1 MKKKFLGRV
10 LTMLLVA
17 SMVFTLLPA
26 PAIAAGNWWWN
37 TDEYT
42 EEAVPTATTDD
53 YDRILHLDCGRK
65 YFTKDWIIALMTEAK
80 AAGYNQVQLAF
91 GNKGLRF
98 LLEDMSVLSYTGQQ
112 VKDAIHAGN
121 EAYHDFPVD
130 ELTQAD
136 MDDILTAA
144 AALELDVIPLFNT
157 PFHMEAVITAM
168 EELGITDSYF
178 TQVNGVPE
186 SGCLNLSNEDA
197 VNFVKALMQKYV
209 NYFRGKNCKYFSFGA
224 DEYTGG
230 WNNIFYS
237 YAGGIA
243 SMIKTAGMTPR
254 VFNDS
259 YRSGSTTYIDGVDQ
273 VCYWYTGYSG
283 NMYSSAATLKRAG
296 KQLINTNKDYY
307 YVVSKNQI
315 TQWNSPE
322 IQYVFSGP
330 YDEATW
336 INKANEFDRNTFNN
350 WANINRTSVI
360 SDGSMFC
367 IWCDNPGAKDE
378 TQIAKE
384 TRMILRVMAAR
395 MQNSYDYQ
403 GADVLVDGGFDAD
416 GRIYHK
422 DIKDNK
428 DIKDIYVTVGQPYTE
443 TIDGNYPGPYEIAKP
458 DIATVT
464 GNVIPGTTTSPTLGD
479 KYTLYGDSSISTATG
494 VISDGSNNNF
504 LKVSGES
511 LTNTTKIEEATKF
524 TVKKTSTNKATIQ
537 VTDTNSY
544 LKLMNTSGITSSI
557 MAVEEL
563 YEWEVGSGSNF
574 CWYAGYNNYYYLA
587 YYGEKWTSNSNW
599 SYAGYLYEV
608 NTDTTSTAD
617 KTELTFTGLKR
628 GDTEVTVGNVT
639 YKVHVTDALADNGD
653 LYVDFWVTSNP
664 VTPNGITTTDSGT
677 NEARR
682 VYATYSPAEF
692 NSEQGVL
699 LSEKMPKTG
708 SYAAQGQTFTV
719 SYWKT
724 RYLPEGYRQMA
735 KGWTNKNG
743 VGTDTETGKVGG
755 RDIEYI
761 RYWDNKWE
769 YRTVGSTEWAEF
781 TTSADA
787 TGNQIAAYYLIKTDI
802 TNEVTTSVTD
812 WTDPHNT
819 SFWGVALDFCVKYPS
834 STDRVPNSFGKGQKT
849 QWFNCVGEANLQ
861 HDSYKN
867 GYCLVVN
874 DDTREKT
881 VGSWQGLRTSYPSQ
895 GDWYRVIN
903 YIDVTEDQ
911 GYEVY
916 MITATPSESFN
927 DASPETGKD
936 DCPDTISYTGT
947 ERVLWAESESVWE
960 VSGLEKHSDYKVGGD
975 PLIERVMIQQCSGML
990 LTYYVRPKE
999 VKNPLTVYFMVDG
1012 SNTEITHYQIA
1023 PKTAAKF
1030 DENIDLPTTDNG
1042 IGDLQNAT
1050 ILNDKNV
1057 SQTVTSDLTK
1067 VPSVPAKY
1075 RRTTFECVRLEKSE
1089 DGTTIYLYYT
1099 FDNSAAFVI
1108 DFGLQLKITPG
1119 DVNDN
1124 LKTAKITKAAASNTG
1139 NKVKVNTDDPN
1150 NIVITPTQAFVS
1162 EKEAVTFSLTYTG
1175 TKPGESNEDTASYLI
1190 TILPASNVL
1199 YEENFLTEAPASSG
1213 RSWTEVTPNKL
1224 GSQETQKVNGT
1235 GSYNVFGRDAAYDTI
1250 TGALGVWTATGLVA
1264 GQGATKDLSTE
1275 FYGNGFDL
1283 IGNCGPDTGRV
1294 FLFISGANQIKLVDV
1309 DTRYSGGTFNQV
1321 PLAHVMLEQEA
1332 NYQVKVSAAGLNA
1345 TDATSASY
1353 SLSGAATYASDYA
1366 VGGYDADLYNVLAE
1380 NGLTMA
1386 DVEYVKVESAPA
1398 ATASGA
1404 ASFYALDTAAVGG
1417 TVAHK
1422 AGTHVEI
1429 DGFRVYRSSA
1439 NNTNYPKSEQ
1449 DVRYLN
1455 ILDAVDSFT
1464 AFVEGSAADSEW
1476 KARDKYESAGG
1487 PQNEIYLRE
1496 TNGKNSAIAFKTEIG
1511 EVVQISARAVENNKP
1526 ATLFVNGV
1534 ATVIETNTEM
1544 YYTFTPDENGIVTIK
1559 NTGKGMLA
1567 LGNLKI
1573 KKGTQVAALS
1583 EEDYP
1588 AAIALLSLNAAPET
1602 PDEGF
1607 NPAINAK
1614 VTTTR
1619 FIRSKVVTL
1628 TVSASSDVAVLEVN
1642 GVELRPTNSWLV
1654 KMGWSDTYTYILTE
1668 KVQKN
1673 EIKTYEIVGY
1683 RADGAASETI
1693 VVKSK

>member
-37 TDEYT
+37 NDEYT

-80 AAGYNQVQLAF
+80 AAGYNQIQLAF

-98 LLEDMSVLSYTGQQ
+98 LLDNMSLTVNGTTYNSQQ
-112 VKDAIHAGN
+112 VSDAIHTGN
-121 EAYHDFPVD
+121 ETYYDFPVD
-130 ELTQAD
+130 ELTETE
-136 MDDILTAA
+136 MNDILTAA
-144 AALELDVIPLFNT
+144 QTIGIDVIPLFNT

-178 TQVNGVPE
+178 TKVDGTPE
-186 SGCLNLSNEDA
+186 RGCLNLSNEAA

-209 NYFRGKNCKYFSFGA
+209 NYFSGKNCKYFSFGA

-230 WNNIFYS
+230 WNDTFYS
-237 YAGGIA
+237 YAGEIA
-243 SMIKTAGMTPR
+243 SMIKTAQMTPR

-259 YRSGSTTYIDGVDQ
+259 YRDGSTTYIDGVDQ
-273 VCYWYTGYSG
+273 VCYWYTGYWG
-283 NMYSSAATLKRAG
+283 NMYSSAATLKAAG

-307 YVVSKNQI
+307 YVVSKEQI
-315 TQWNSPE
+315 KEWSSPQI

-336 INKANEFDRNTFNN
+336 INKANQFNRDTFNN
-350 WANINRTSVI
+350 WAGINYASVS

-403 GADVLVDGGFDAD
+403 DADVLVDGGFDAD

-428 DIKDIYVTVGQPYTE
+428 DIKEINITVGQTHTE
-443 TIDGNYPGPYEIAKP
+443 TIDGNHPGPYEIAKP

-464 GNVIPGTTTSPTLGD
+464 GKVIPGTTATQTLGD
-479 KYTLYGDSSISTATG
+479 MYEVYYYNGYQSATG
-494 VISDGSNNNF
+494 VISDGKGNYLKISNDNASCVN
-504 LKVSGES
+504 
-511 LTNTTKIEEATKF
+511 TNDITEATRFKF
-524 TVKKTSTNKATIQ
+524 TRIKSSEKSNTIQ
-537 VTDTNSY
+537 IDDRRSNYDTFY
-544 LKLMNTSGITSSI
+544 LEKSGSNV
-557 MAVEEL
+557 AVSATNAT
-563 YEWEVGSGSNF
+563 WIVGTGSNF
-574 CWYAGYNNYYYLA
+574 CIKRSNGYDYDCLVFA
-587 YYGEKWTSNSNW
+587 DGNW
-599 SYAGYLYEV
+599 KCALNDWSHAGYLYEV

-628 GDTEVTVGNVT
+628 GDTEVTIGTTKYLIHVSEAQLSDNRICINYYITNHRVEDENDNTSRWVSAGEGNINSDKGVAIEELIALT
-639 YKVHVTDALADNGD
+639 GTDTHTSKPTKFYKATAQSGNNIQTDA
-653 LYVDFWVTSNP
+653 
-664 VTPNGITTTDSGT
+664 
-677 NEARR
+677 
-682 VYATYSPAEF
+682 
-692 NSEQGVL
+692 
-699 LSEKMPKTG
+699 
-708 SYAAQGQTFTV
+708 
-719 SYWKT
+719 
-724 RYLPEGYRQMA
+724 
-735 KGWTNKNG
+735 GWTNKIAAGDNCA
-743 VGTDTETGKVGG
+743 KL
-755 RDIEYI
+755 
-761 RYWDNKWE
+761 RYWNNTWSVCDASGQWHDV
-769 YRTVGSTEWAEF
+769 VGKTAEF
-781 TTSADA
+781 DPETQLSNGAAETN
-787 TGNQIAAYYLIKTDI
+787 TGYAAITAYYGQQTD
-802 TNEVTTSVTD
+802 VTD
-812 WTDPHNT
+812 EITTYATD
-819 SFWGVALDFCVKYPS
+819 WGGTIPGAQDLGGEYALLDFAVKYQSGDRTPS
-834 STDRVPNSFGKGQKT
+834 KFATSKTIVYNAKGDKDYAYS
-849 QWFNCVGEANLQ
+849 E
-861 HDSYKN
+861 N
-867 GYCLVVN
+867 GN
-874 DDTREKT
+874 TRIVKDLFVE
-881 VGSWQGLRTSYPSQ
+881 
-895 GDWYRVIN
+895 N
-903 YIDVTEDQ
+903 TE

-916 MITATPSESFN
+916 MITVTKNNNALPT
-927 DASPETGKD
+927 A
-936 DCPDTISYTGT
+936 DTALSSSTKISYKTADT
-947 ERVLWAESESVWE
+947 DVSSNDEMVVWVDKE
-960 VSGLEKHSDYKVGGD
+960 EDLGYFNSADKQYPGYKVGGD
-975 PLIERVMIQQCSGML
+975 PIVSAIYVAQQSAYL
-990 LTYYVRPKE
+990 VTYYVRAVSKDQLQVNYIDLATNKPFYHYGINVRGTTTFSKDIALNTDTADSWKGNLVNGT
-999 VKNPLTVYFMVDG
+999 VKN
-1012 SNTEITHYQIA
+1012 
-1023 PKTAAKF
+1023 
-1030 DENIDLPTTDNG
+1030 
-1042 IGDLQNAT
+1042 
-1050 ILNDKNV
+1050 DKDKD
-1057 SQTVTSDLTK
+1057 QTVSADLSTM
-1067 VPSVPAKY
+1067 PEIGAEY
-1075 RRTTFECVRLEKSE
+1075 RHVAYTCDHIQLSADRKTL
-1089 DGTTIYLYYT
+1089 DLYYKFNNTVT
-1099 FDNSAAFVI
+1099 FVA
-1108 DFGLQLKITPG
+1108 DFGLPITINKG
-1119 DVNDN
+1119 DLSETLNNAGVE
-1124 LKTAKITKAAASNTG
+1124 ITEVKAAG
-1139 NKVKVNTDDPN
+1139 VNHGAVEINEDVVTY
-1150 NIVITPTQAFVS
+1150 TPDKRFVADENGES
-1162 EKEAVTFSLTYTG
+1162 FTLTYTG
-1175 TKPGESNEDTASYLI
+1175 TNVQETGSEGKVAYRVN
-1190 TILPASNVL
+1190 ILPASNVL
-1199 YEENFLTEAPASSG
+1199 YEENFLTQSG
-1213 RSWTEVTPNKL
+1213 ESGLSWTQGTPAEL
-1224 GSQETQKVNGT
+1224 GSQETQKVGDT
-1235 GSYNVFGRDAAYDTI
+1235 THTYNVFGRDTAYDNV
-1250 TGALGVWTATGLVA
+1250 TGELGAWTADGLVA

-1309 DTRYSGGTFNQV
+1309 DTRYSGNTLNQV
-1321 PLAHVMLEQEA
+1321 PLAHVMLGQEA
-1332 NYQVKVSAAGLNA
+1332 NYQVKVSAAGLKA

-1386 DVEYVKVESAPA
+1386 DVEYVKVESVPA
-1398 ATASGA
+1398 ATTRSA
-1404 ASFYALDTAAVGG
+1404 ASFYALDTADVGG
-1417 TVAHK
+1417 TVTHE

-1496 TNGKNSAIAFKTEIG
+1496 TNGENSAIAFKTEIG

-1526 ATLFVNGV
+1526 ATLVVNGV

-1668 KVQKN
+1668 KVPKS
-1673 EIKTYEIVGY
+1673 ETKTYEIVGY
-1683 RADGAASETI
+1683 RADGAASAPI
-1693 VVKSK
+1693 VVESK

>member
-37 TDEYT
+37 NDEYT

-136 MDDILTAA
+136 MDDILAAA

-168 EELGITDSYF
+168 EELGITNSYF
-178 TQVNGVPE
+178 TKDNGTPE
-186 SGCLNLSNEDA
+186 RGCLNLSNEAA

-209 NYFRGKNCKYFSFGA
+209 NYFSGKNCKYFAFGA

-230 WNNIFYS
+230 WNDTFYS
-237 YAGGIA
+237 YAGEIA
-243 SMIKTAGMTPR
+243 SMIKTAQMTPR

-259 YRSGSTTYIDGVDQ
+259 YRSGSTTYIDGVNQ

-336 INKANEFDRNTFNN
+336 INKANQFNRDTFNN
-350 WANINRTSVI
+350 WAWINNTSVS

-428 DIKDIYVTVGQPYTE
+428 DIKDIYITVGQKHTE
-443 TIDGNYPGPYEIAKP
+443 TIDGNHPGPYEGI
-458 DIATVT
+458 DTSIATVT

-494 VISDGSNNNF
+494 VISDGNGNY

-524 TVKKTSTNKATIQ
+524 TVVKTSTNKATIQ

-544 LKLMNTSGITSSI
+544 LKLMNTSGSTSSI
-557 MAVEEL
+557 MAVEES
-563 YEWEVGSGSNF
+563 YEWEVGLGSDF
-574 CWYAGYNNYYYLA
+574 CWQAGYNSYYYLA
-587 YYGEKWTSNSNW
+587 YYGENWTSNDNW
-599 SYAGYLYEV
+599 AYAGHLYAVEPG
-608 NTDTTSTAD
+608 TTSTTD
-617 KTELTFTGLKR
+617 KTKLTFTGVKR
-628 GDTEVTVGNVT
+628 GDTEVTIGTTKYLIHVSEAQLSDNRICINYYITNHKVEDENGNTSHWVSAGEGKINSEKGVAIEELIALT
-639 YKVHVTDALADNGD
+639 GTDTHTSKPTKFYKATAQSGNNIQTDA
-653 LYVDFWVTSNP
+653 
-664 VTPNGITTTDSGT
+664 
-677 NEARR
+677 
-682 VYATYSPAEF
+682 
-692 NSEQGVL
+692 
-699 LSEKMPKTG
+699 
-708 SYAAQGQTFTV
+708 
-719 SYWKT
+719 
-724 RYLPEGYRQMA
+724 
-735 KGWTNKNG
+735 GWTNKIAAGDNCA
-743 VGTDTETGKVGG
+743 KL
-755 RDIEYI
+755 
-761 RYWDNKWE
+761 RYWNNTWSVCDASGQWHDV
-769 YRTVGSTEWAEF
+769 VGKTAEF
-781 TTSADA
+781 DPEKQLSNGAAETNAGYAAIT
-787 TGNQIAAYYLIKTDI
+787 AYY
-802 TNEVTTSVTD
+802 
-812 WTDPHNT
+812 
-819 SFWGVALDFCVKYPS
+819 
-834 STDRVPNSFGKGQKT
+834 GQKT
-849 QWFNCVGEANLQ
+849 EVTDEITTYATDWGGTIPGAKDLGDEYALLDFAVKYQSGDRTPSKFATSKTIVYNAKGDKDYAYSE
-861 HDSYKN
+861 N
-867 GYCLVVN
+867 GN
-874 DDTREKT
+874 TRIVKDLFVE
-881 VGSWQGLRTSYPSQ
+881 
-895 GDWYRVIN
+895 N
-903 YIDVTEDQ
+903 TE

-916 MITATPSESFN
+916 MITVTKNNNALPT
-927 DASPETGKD
+927 A
-936 DCPDTISYTGT
+936 DTALSSSTKISYKTADT
-947 ERVLWAESESVWE
+947 DVSTNDEMVVWVDKE
-960 VSGLEKHSDYKVGGD
+960 EDLGYFNSADKQYPGYKVGGD
-975 PLIERVMIQQCSGML
+975 PIVSAIYVAQQSAYL
-990 LTYYVRPKE
+990 VTYYVRAVSKDQLQVNYIDLATNKPF
-999 VKNPLTVYFMVDG
+999 Y
-1012 SNTEITHYQIA
+1012 HYGINVSG
-1023 PKTAAKF
+1023 TTTF
-1030 DENIDLPTTDNG
+1030 SENIALNRDTADSWK
-1042 IGDLQNAT
+1042 GDLVNGT
-1050 ILNDKNV
+1050 VTNDKNKN
-1057 SQTVTSDLTK
+1057 QTVSADLSTM
-1067 VPSVPAKY
+1067 PEIGAEY
-1075 RRTTFECVRLEKSE
+1075 RHVAYTCDHIQLSADRKTL
-1089 DGTTIYLYYT
+1089 DLYYKFNNTVT
-1099 FDNSAAFVI
+1099 FVA
-1108 DFGLQLKITPG
+1108 DFGLPITINKEDLSATLNNAGVKITEVKAAGVNHGAVKIDG
-1119 DVNDN
+1119 DVV
-1124 LKTAKITKAAASNTG
+1124 TY
-1139 NKVKVNTDDPN
+1139 
-1150 NIVITPTQAFVS
+1150 TPDKRFVADENGES
-1162 EKEAVTFSLTYTG
+1162 FTLTYTG
-1175 TKPGESNEDTASYLI
+1175 TNVQETGGKAGTVAYRVN
-1190 TILPASNVL
+1190 ILPASNVL
-1199 YEENFLTEAPASSG
+1199 YEENFLTQSGDSSLGWTKGTTVAP
-1213 RSWTEVTPNKL
+1213 TTP
-1224 GSQETQKVNGT
+1224 QQTQKVNGT
-1235 GSYNVFGRDAAYDTI
+1235 GSYNVFGRDAAYDAV
-1250 TGALGVWTATGLVA
+1250 TGELGVWTATGLEFNSRT
-1264 GQGATKDLSTE
+1264 GALTTS

-1283 IGNCGPDTGRV
+1283 IGNCGLSTGRV
-1294 FLFISGANQIKLVDV
+1294 ILFVKNAETDKGKLIDV
-1309 DTRYSGGTFNQV
+1309 DTRYSGGDLYQV
-1321 PLAHVMLEQEA
+1321 PLAHVMMDKEA
-1332 NYQVKVSAAGLNA
+1332 SYNVTIYAAGLKA
-1345 TDATSASY
+1345 TNETPVSY
-1353 SLSGAATYASDYA
+1353 NLSGAATYASDYA
-1366 VGGYDADLYNVLAE
+1366 VGGYDTVLSDILAE

-1398 ATASGA
+1398 ATTRSA
-1404 ASFYALDTAAVGG
+1404 ASFYTLDTAAETG
-1417 TVAHK
+1417 TITHA
-1422 AGTHVEI
+1422 AGKHVEI
-1429 DGFRVYRSSA
+1429 DGFRVYRSST

-1449 DVRYLN
+1449 DVQYLN
-1455 ILDAVDSFT
+1455 ILDAVGDFT
-1464 AFVEGSAADSEW
+1464 AFVEGSTADSKWEV
-1476 KARDKYESAGG
+1476 RDTYENAGG
-1487 PQNEIYLRE
+1487 PQNEIYLRKTDGE
-1496 TNGKNSAIAFKTEIG
+1496 NSAIAFKIDPNAI
-1511 EVVQISARAVENNKP
+1511 VQISARAVENEK
-1526 ATLFVNGV
+1526 AAELVVNGV
-1534 ATVIETNTEM
+1534 KTVIKTNTEM
-1544 YYTFTPDENGIVTIK
+1544 YYTFAASENGIVTIK
-1559 NTGKGMLA
+1559 NEGDGMLA

-1573 KKGTQVAALS
+1573 KNGTQAAALS

-1602 PDEGF
+1602 PDTVFE
-1607 NPAINAK
+1607 PEISAK

-1668 KVQKN
+1668 KVPKN